1 MSSKSCQDDEEELSI
16 SVAGLKH
23 MSQCEFWTMHYD
35 QVLIHD
41 LFFSSSKVHHGFCTG
56 NLRTWIK
63 NVRLKNSSKLYMKV
77 VSQEVK
83 GSTLRLNAARGQP
96 FE

>member
-41 LFFSSSKVHHGFCTG
+41 LYIRAAKSIMDFARGISGHF
-56 NLRTWIK
+56 K
-63 NVRLKNSSKLYMKV
+63 NVRLKSSSNLYMKV

-83 GSTLRLNAARGQP
+83 GSTLKLNAARGQL
-96 FE
+96 